1 MDELLSPAAA
11 PDESGA
17 QFATVGEVL
26 DDGVTLI
33 FDGQD
38 EATDKHYRCNAS
50 VLLLPGDRVKV
61 CKDSGTY
68 VVEYVVGSPSLR
80 LLIPSGGASG
90 QYLAKKGSDSYAL
103 KWVTGPTEHIPIGGT
118 DGQYLAKSGTENY
131 ALKWVTGPT
140 EHIPTGGTDGEYLVK
155 NGTANYALK
164 WASGP
169 TEHIP
174 TGGKDG
180 QYLAKSGT
188 ENYALK
194 WVTGPTEHIPTGG
207 TDGQYLVKNGTAN
220 YALKWVTGPAERIPT
235 GGTDGQYLVKN
246 GTTNYALKWASAPV
260 SNVLKEGNNNFLTLN
275 SNRQLVPSGASSYIA
290 YSLGSSSVP
299 FWSAYFG
306 GGTLSLGAK
315 DAKIGFWGTTPIARC
330 ALSTTSQNMG
340 YSSASASNYLTI
352 LNNIVGILKK
362 YGLIT

>member
-38 EATDKHYRCNAS
+38 EATDKHYRCNTS

-68 VVEYVVGSPSLR
+68 VVEYVVGSPALR
-80 LLIPSGGASG
+80 LLIPPGGASG

-103 KWVTGPTEHIPIGGT
+103 KWVTGPTEHIP
-118 DGQYLAKSGTENY
+118 
-131 ALKWVTGPT
+131 
-140 EHIPTGGTDGEYLVK
+140 TGG
-155 NGTANYALK
+155 N
-164 WASGP
+164 
-169 TEHIP
+169 
-174 TGGKDG
+174 DG

-207 TDGQYLVKNGTAN
+207 TDGQYLVKNGT
-220 YALKWVTGPAERIPT
+220 
-235 GGTDGQYLVKN
+235 
-246 GTTNYALKWASAPV
+246 TNYALKWGSAPV
-260 SNVLKEGNNNFLTLN
+260 SNVLKVDNTNFLTLN
-275 SNRQLVPSGASSYIA
+275 SNRQLEPSGANSYLA
-290 YSLGSSSVP
+290 YSIGSPSAP

-330 ALSTTSQNMG
+330 ALSTSSQNMG

>member
-68 VVEYVVGSPSLR
+68 VVEYVVGSPALR
-80 LLIPSGGASG
+80 LLIPPGGASG

-103 KWVTGPTEHIPIGGT
+103 KW
-118 DGQYLAKSGTENY
+118 A
-131 ALKWVTGPT
+131 TGPT
-140 EHIPTGGTDGEYLVK
+140 EHIPTGGT
-155 NGTANYALK
+155 
-164 WASGP
+164 
-169 TEHIP
+169 
-174 TGGKDG
+174 DG

-207 TDGQYLVKNGTAN
+207 TDGQYLVKNGT
-220 YALKWVTGPAERIPT
+220 
-235 GGTDGQYLVKN
+235 
-246 GTTNYALKWASAPV
+246 TNYALKWGSAPV
-260 SNVLKEGNNNFLTLN
+260 SNVLKADNTNFLTLN
-275 SNRQLVPSGASSYIA
+275 SNRQLEPSGANSYLA
-290 YSLGSSSVP
+290 YSIGSPSAP

-315 DAKIGFWGTTPIARC
+315 DAKIGFWGTGPIARC
-330 ALSTTSQNMG
+330 ALSTSSQNMG

>member
-68 VVEYVVGSPSLR
+68 VVEYVVGSPALR
-80 LLIPSGGASG
+80 LLIPPGGASG

-103 KWVTGPTEHIPIGGT
+103 KWATGPTEHIPTGGT

-140 EHIPTGGTDGEYLVK
+140 EH
-155 NGTANYALK
+155 
-164 WASGP
+164 
-169 TEHIP
+169 
-174 TGGKDG
+174 
-180 QYLAKSGT
+180 
-188 ENYALK
+188 
-194 WVTGPTEHIPTGG
+194 
-207 TDGQYLVKNGTAN
+207 
-220 YALKWVTGPAERIPT
+220 IPT

-290 YSLGSSSVP
+290 YSIGSPSAP

-315 DAKIGFWGTTPIARC
+315 DAKIGFWGTGPIARC
-330 ALSTTSQNMG
+330 ALSTSSQNMG
-340 YSSASASNYLTI
+340 YSSASASNYLTV
-352 LNNIVGILKK
+352 LNNLVGILKK

>member
-68 VVEYVVGSPSLR
+68 VVEYVVGSPALR

-103 KWVTGPTEHIPIGGT
+103 KW
-118 DGQYLAKSGTENY
+118 A
-131 ALKWVTGPT
+131 TGPT
-140 EHIPTGGTDGEYLVK
+140 EHIPTGGT
-155 NGTANYALK
+155 
-164 WASGP
+164 
-169 TEHIP
+169 
-174 TGGKDG
+174 DG

-207 TDGQYLVKNGTAN
+207 TDGQYLVKNGTTN
-220 YALKWVTGPAERIPT
+220 YALKWATGPAERIPT

-290 YSLGSSSVP
+290 YSIGSPSAP

-315 DAKIGFWGTTPIARC
+315 DAKIGFWGTGPIARC
-330 ALSTTSQNMG
+330 ALSTSSQNMG
-340 YSSASASNYLTI
+340 YSSASASNYLTV
-352 LNNIVGILKK
+352 LNNLVGILKK

>member
-17 QFATVGEVL
+17 QFATVSEVL

-38 EATDKHYRCNAS
+38 EATDKHYRCNTG
-50 VLLLPGDRVKV
+50 VLLLAGDRVKV

-68 VVEYVVGSPSLR
+68 VVEYVVGSPALR

-103 KWVTGPTEHIPIGGT
+103 KWVTGPTEHIPTGGT
-118 DGQYLAKSGTENY
+118 DGQYLAK
-131 ALKWVTGPT
+131 
-140 EHIPTGGTDGEYLVK
+140 
-155 NGTANYALK
+155 NGTANY
-164 WASGP
+164 S
-169 TEHIP
+169 
-174 TGGKDG
+174 
-180 QYLAKSGT
+180 
-188 ENYALK
+188 LK

-207 TDGQYLVKNGTAN
+207 TDGQYLVKSGTAN
-220 YALKWVTGPAERIPT
+220 YS
-235 GGTDGQYLVKN
+235 
-246 GTTNYALKWASAPV
+246 LKWATGPV
-260 SNVLKEGNNNFLTLN
+260 SDTIKAGNTNFLTLN
-275 SNRQLVPSGASSYIA
+275 SNRQLVPSGASSYLA
-290 YSLGSSSVP
+290 YSIGSPSAP

-306 GGTLSLGAK
+306 GGTLSLGTK
-315 DAKIGFWGTTPIARC
+315 DAKIGFWGTAPLARC
-330 ALSTTSQNMG
+330 TLSTTSQNMG

-352 LNNIVGILKK
+352 LNNIAGILKK

>member
-68 VVEYVVGSPSLR
+68 VVEYVVGSPALR
-80 LLIPSGGASG
+80 LLIP
-90 QYLAKKGSDSYAL
+90 
-103 KWVTGPTEHIPIGGT
+103 P
-118 DGQYLAKSGTENY
+118 
-131 ALKWVTGPT
+131 
-140 EHIPTGGTDGEYLVK
+140 
-155 NGTANYALK
+155 
-164 WASGP
+164 
-169 TEHIP
+169 
-174 TGGKDG
+174 
-180 QYLAKSGT
+180 
-188 ENYALK
+188 
-194 WVTGPTEHIPTGG
+194 GG
-207 TDGQYLVKNGTAN
+207 TDGQYLVKSGTA
-220 YALKWVTGPAERIPT
+220 
-235 GGTDGQYLVKN
+235 
-246 GTTNYALKWASAPV
+246 NYALKWASAPV
-260 SNVLKEGNNNFLTLN
+260 SNVLKAGNTNFLTLN
-275 SNRQLVPSGASSYIA
+275 SNRQLEPSGASSYLA
-290 YSLGSSSVP
+290 YSIGSPSAP

-315 DAKIGFWGTTPIARC
+315 DAKIGFWGTGPIARC
-330 ALSTTSQNMG
+330 ALSTSSQNMG

-352 LNNIVGILKK
+352 LNNLVGILKK

>member
-68 VVEYVVGSPSLR
+68 VVEYVVGSPALR
-80 LLIPSGGASG
+80 LLIPPGGPFG
-90 QYLAKKGSDSYAL
+90 QYLG
-103 KWVTGPTEHIPIGGT
+103 
-118 DGQYLAKSGTENY
+118 
-131 ALKWVTGPT
+131 
-140 EHIPTGGTDGEYLVK
+140 K
-155 NGTANYALK
+155 NGTK
-164 WASGP
+164 
-169 TEHIP
+169 
-174 TGGKDG
+174 
-180 QYLAKSGT
+180 
-188 ENYALK
+188 
-194 WVTGPTEHIPTGG
+194 
-207 TDGQYLVKNGTAN
+207 
-220 YALKWVTGPAERIPT
+220 
-235 GGTDGQYLVKN
+235 
-246 GTTNYALKWASAPV
+246 NYALKWASAPV
-260 SNVLKEGNNNFLTLN
+260 SDTIKAGNNNFLTLN
-275 SNRQLVPSGASSYIA
+275 SNRQLEPSGASSYIS
-290 YSLGSSSVP
+290 YSIGSPSAP

-315 DAKIGFWGTTPIARC
+315 DAKIGFWGTTPLARC

-340 YSSASASNYLTI
+340 YSSASASNYLTV
-352 LNNIVGILKK
+352 LNNLVGILKK

>member
-1 MDELLSPAAA
+1 MDELLSPAAE

-33 FDGQD
+33 FDGQE

-68 VVEYVVGSPSLR
+68 VVEYVVGSPALR
-80 LLIPSGGASG
+80 LLIPPGGASG

-103 KWVTGPTEHIPIGGT
+103 KW
-118 DGQYLAKSGTENY
+118 A
-131 ALKWVTGPT
+131 
-140 EHIPTGGTDGEYLVK
+140 
-155 NGTANYALK
+155 
-164 WASGP
+164 
-169 TEHIP
+169 
-174 TGGKDG
+174 
-180 QYLAKSGT
+180 
-188 ENYALK
+188 
-194 WVTGPTEHIPTGG
+194 TGPTEHIPTGG
-207 TDGQYLVKNGTAN
+207 TDGQYLAKSGKEN
-220 YALKWVTGPAERIPT
+220 YALKWVTGPAEHIPT

-260 SNVLKEGNNNFLTLN
+260 SDTIKAGNNNFLTLN
-275 SNRQLVPSGASSYIA
+275 SNRQLVPSGASSYIS
-290 YSLGSSSVP
+290 YSIGSSSVP

-340 YSSASASNYLTI
+340 YSSASASNYLTV
-352 LNNIVGILKK
+352 LNNLVGILKK

>member
-68 VVEYVVGSPSLR
+68 VVEYVVGSPALR
-80 LLIPSGGASG
+80 LLIPPGGASG

-103 KWVTGPTEHIPIGGT
+103 KWATGPTEHIPTGGT

-140 EHIPTGGTDGEYLVK
+140 EH
-155 NGTANYALK
+155 
-164 WASGP
+164 
-169 TEHIP
+169 
-174 TGGKDG
+174 
-180 QYLAKSGT
+180 
-188 ENYALK
+188 
-194 WVTGPTEHIPTGG
+194 
-207 TDGQYLVKNGTAN
+207 
-220 YALKWVTGPAERIPT
+220 IPT

-275 SNRQLVPSGASSYIA
+275 SNRQLVPSGASSYIS

-315 DAKIGFWGTTPIARC
+315 DAKIGFWGTGPIARC
-330 ALSTTSQNMG
+330 ALSTSSQNMG
-340 YSSASASNYLTI
+340 YSSASASNYLTV
-352 LNNIVGILKK
+352 LNNLVGILKK

>member
-26 DDGVTLI
+26 DDDVSLI

-68 VVEYVVGSPSLR
+68 VVEYVVGSPALR
-80 LLIPSGGASG
+80 LLIPPGGASG

-103 KWVTGPTEHIPIGGT
+103 KWATGPTEH
-118 DGQYLAKSGTENY
+118 
-131 ALKWVTGPT
+131 
-140 EHIPTGGTDGEYLVK
+140 
-155 NGTANYALK
+155 
-164 WASGP
+164 
-169 TEHIP
+169 
-174 TGGKDG
+174 
-180 QYLAKSGT
+180 
-188 ENYALK
+188 
-194 WVTGPTEHIPTGG
+194 
-207 TDGQYLVKNGTAN
+207 
-220 YALKWVTGPAERIPT
+220 IPT

-275 SNRQLVPSGASSYIA
+275 SNRQLVPSGASSYIS

-315 DAKIGFWGTTPIARC
+315 DAKIGFWGTTPLARC
-330 ALSTTSQNMG
+330 ALSTSSQNMG
-340 YSSASASNYLTI
+340 YSSASASNYLTV
-352 LNNIVGILKK
+352 LNNLVGILKK

>member
-118 DGQYLAKSGTENY
+118 
-131 ALKWVTGPT
+131 
-140 EHIPTGGTDGEYLVK
+140 
-155 NGTANYALK
+155 
-164 WASGP
+164 
-169 TEHIP
+169 
-174 TGGKDG
+174 DG

>member
-68 VVEYVVGSPSLR
+68 VVEYVVGSPALR
-80 LLIPSGGASG
+80 LLIP
-90 QYLAKKGSDSYAL
+90 
-103 KWVTGPTEHIPIGGT
+103 P
-118 DGQYLAKSGTENY
+118 
-131 ALKWVTGPT
+131 
-140 EHIPTGGTDGEYLVK
+140 
-155 NGTANYALK
+155 
-164 WASGP
+164 
-169 TEHIP
+169 
-174 TGGKDG
+174 
-180 QYLAKSGT
+180 
-188 ENYALK
+188 
-194 WVTGPTEHIPTGG
+194 GG
-207 TDGQYLVKNGTAN
+207 TDGQYLVKSGAAN
-220 YALKWVTGPAERIPT
+220 YALKWR
-235 GGTDGQYLVKN
+235 
-246 GTTNYALKWASAPV
+246 SAPV
-260 SNVLKEGNNNFLTLN
+260 SNVLKAGNTN
-275 SNRQLVPSGASSYIA
+275 
-290 YSLGSSSVP
+290 
-299 FWSAYFG
+299 G

-315 DAKIGFWGTTPIARC
+315 DAKIGFWGTDPIARC
-330 ALSTTSQNMG
+330 ALSTSSQNMG

-352 LNNIVGILKK
+352 LNNLVGILKK

>member
-103 KWVTGPTEHIPIGGT
+103 KWVTGPTER
-118 DGQYLAKSGTENY
+118 
-131 ALKWVTGPT
+131 
-140 EHIPTGGTDGEYLVK
+140 IPTGGTDGEYLVK

-188 ENYALK
+188 E
-194 WVTGPTEHIPTGG
+194 
-207 TDGQYLVKNGTAN
+207 N

>member
-140 EHIPTGGTDGEYLVK
+140 ERIPTGGTDGEYLVK

-164 WASGP
+164 WSSGP
-169 TEHIP
+169 TER
-174 TGGKDG
+174 
-180 QYLAKSGT
+180 
-188 ENYALK
+188 
-194 WVTGPTEHIPTGG
+194 IPTGG

>member
-68 VVEYVVGSPSLR
+68 VVEYVVGSPALR

-90 QYLAKKGSDSYAL
+90 QYLAKNGSDSYAL
-103 KWVTGPTEHIPIGGT
+103 KWVTGPTER
-118 DGQYLAKSGTENY
+118 
-131 ALKWVTGPT
+131 
-140 EHIPTGGTDGEYLVK
+140 IPTGGTDGEYLVK
-155 NGTANYALK
+155 SGTANYALK
-164 WASGP
+164 WSSGP
-169 TEHIP
+169 TERIP
-174 TGGKDG
+174 TGGTDG

-207 TDGQYLVKNGTAN
+207 TDGQYLVKNGTTN
-220 YALKWVTGPAERIPT
+220 YALKWASGPTERIPT

-260 SNVLKEGNNNFLTLN
+260 SDTIKAGNNNFLTLN
-275 SNRQLVPSGASSYIA
+275 SNRQLEPSGASSYIA
-290 YSLGSSSVP
+290 YSIGPPSAP

-315 DAKIGFWGTTPIARC
+315 DAKIGFWGTGPIARC
-330 ALSTTSQNMG
+330 ALSTSSQNMG
-340 YSSASASNYLTI
+340 YSSASASNYLTV
-352 LNNIVGILKK
+352 LNNLVGILKK

>member
-68 VVEYVVGSPSLR
+68 VVEYVVGSPALR
-80 LLIPSGGASG
+80 LLIPPGGASG

-103 KWVTGPTEHIPIGGT
+103 KW
-118 DGQYLAKSGTENY
+118 A
-131 ALKWVTGPT
+131 TGPT
-140 EHIPTGGTDGEYLVK
+140 EHIPTGGT
-155 NGTANYALK
+155 
-164 WASGP
+164 
-169 TEHIP
+169 
-174 TGGKDG
+174 DG

-207 TDGQYLVKNGTAN
+207 TDGQYLVKNGT
-220 YALKWVTGPAERIPT
+220 
-235 GGTDGQYLVKN
+235 
-246 GTTNYALKWASAPV
+246 TNYALKWGSAPV
-260 SNVLKEGNNNFLTLN
+260 SNVLKADNTNFLTLN
-275 SNRQLVPSGASSYIA
+275 SNRQLEPSGANSYLA
-290 YSLGSSSVP
+290 YSIGSPSAP

-315 DAKIGFWGTTPIARC
+315 DAKIGFWGTTPLARC

-340 YSSASASNYLTI
+340 YSSASASNYLTV
-352 LNNIVGILKK
+352 LNNLVGILKK

>member
-140 EHIPTGGTDGEYLVK
+140 ERIPTGGTDGEYLVK

-194 WVTGPTEHIPTGG
+194 WVTGPT
-207 TDGQYLVKNGTAN
+207 
-220 YALKWVTGPAERIPT
+220 ERIPT

>member
-68 VVEYVVGSPSLR
+68 VVEYVVGSPALR
-80 LLIPSGGASG
+80 LLIPPGGASG

-103 KWVTGPTEHIPIGGT
+103 KW
-118 DGQYLAKSGTENY
+118 A
-131 ALKWVTGPT
+131 TGPT
-140 EHIPTGGTDGEYLVK
+140 EHIPTGG
-155 NGTANYALK
+155 N
-164 WASGP
+164 
-169 TEHIP
+169 
-174 TGGKDG
+174 DG

-220 YALKWVTGPAERIPT
+220 YALKW
-235 GGTDGQYLVKN
+235 
-246 GTTNYALKWASAPV
+246 ASAPV
-260 SNVLKEGNNNFLTLN
+260 SDTIKAGNNNFLTLN
-275 SNRQLVPSGASSYIA
+275 SNRQLEPSGASSYIA
-290 YSLGSSSVP
+290 YSIGSPSAP

-315 DAKIGFWGTTPIARC
+315 DAKIGFWGTGPIARC
-330 ALSTTSQNMG
+330 ALSTSSQNMG
-340 YSSASASNYLTI
+340 YSSASASNYLTV
-352 LNNIVGILKK
+352 LNNLVGILKK

>member
-68 VVEYVVGSPSLR
+68 VVEYVVGSPALR
-80 LLIPSGGASG
+80 LLIPPGGASG

-103 KWVTGPTEHIPIGGT
+103 KWATGPTEHIPTGGN

-140 EHIPTGGTDGEYLVK
+140 EH
-155 NGTANYALK
+155 
-164 WASGP
+164 
-169 TEHIP
+169 
-174 TGGKDG
+174 
-180 QYLAKSGT
+180 
-188 ENYALK
+188 
-194 WVTGPTEHIPTGG
+194 
-207 TDGQYLVKNGTAN
+207 
-220 YALKWVTGPAERIPT
+220 IPT

-315 DAKIGFWGTTPIARC
+315 DAKIGFWGTGPIARC
-330 ALSTTSQNMG
+330 ALSTSSQNMG
-340 YSSASASNYLTI
+340 YSSASASNYLTV
-352 LNNIVGILKK
+352 LNNLVGILKK

>member
-68 VVEYVVGSPSLR
+68 VVEYVVGSPALR
-80 LLIPSGGASG
+80 LLIPPGGASG

-103 KWVTGPTEHIPIGGT
+103 KW
-118 DGQYLAKSGTENY
+118 A
-131 ALKWVTGPT
+131 TGPT
-140 EHIPTGGTDGEYLVK
+140 EHIPTGGT
-155 NGTANYALK
+155 
-164 WASGP
+164 
-169 TEHIP
+169 
-174 TGGKDG
+174 DG

-207 TDGQYLVKNGTAN
+207 TDGQYLVKNGT
-220 YALKWVTGPAERIPT
+220 
-235 GGTDGQYLVKN
+235 
-246 GTTNYALKWASAPV
+246 TNYALKWASAPV
-260 SNVLKEGNNNFLTLN
+260 SDTIKAGNNNFLTLN
-275 SNRQLVPSGASSYIA
+275 SNRQLEPSGASSYIA
-290 YSLGSSSVP
+290 YSIGSPSTP

-315 DAKIGFWGTTPIARC
+315 DAKIGFWGTGPIARC
-330 ALSTTSQNMG
+330 ALSTSSQNMG
-340 YSSASASNYLTI
+340 YSSASASNYLTV
-352 LNNIVGILKK
+352 LNNLVGILKK